1 MKFVDGT
8 RNRKKHV
15 QVDIPFTVREYSSYM
30 GGVDLL
36 DCFLCKYM
44 CPSEVYKKVYA
55 ALLETLTMVL
65 INDWLL
71 YCRVRQSLSLLQKS
85 VLKRRNF
92 QQVASALIE
101 VNTAKKKKTWEVITR
116 TGRNRISDPPRK
128 IRKGPCVDVQDVF
141 AHWPV
146 KVVKGGHCKVS
157 QVNIID
163 TICEKCNMRLCFNRN
178 RNCYNQFHVY

>member
-44 CPSEVYKKVYA
+44 CPSEVYKEVYA

-101 VNTAKKKKTWEVITR
+101 VNTAKKKNVRGHHT
-116 TGRNRISDPPRK
+116 NRKKPHLRYSQKNQERSLCGCA
-128 IRKGPCVDVQDVF
+128 RCVCSL
-141 AHWPV
+141 A
-146 KVVKGGHCKVS
+146 S
-157 QVNIID
+157 QS
-163 TICEKCNMRLCFNRN
+163 C
-178 RNCYNQFHVY
+178 